1 MDLEDMET
9 HRATSGVINP
19 STPAWDPEKMKLCHM
34 VDRLLALEERRVLMA
49 RTAEVKLPAVWFRLM
64 EIVMEDIH
72 VRDPRVK

>member
-49 RTAEVKLPAVWFRLM
+49 RFRLM

>member
-1 MDLEDMET
+1 
-9 HRATSGVINP
+9 
-19 STPAWDPEKMKLCHM
+19 M

-72 VRDPRVK
+72 VRDPG